1 MTERLGIA
9 TGGEPYHDVRFS
21 LMAVVPDRRIAYE
34 QKLRTLKTNRQIVLE
49 ALQQVFIW
57 NDFTFEICIHY
68 TLLQKALKKKFKVLL
83 TNLPEY

>member
-49 ALQQVFIW
+49 ALQQVQYF
-57 NDFTFEICIHY
+57 
-68 TLLQKALKKKFKVLL
+68 LLILYCNVFRKDMK
-83 TNLPEY
+83 TNIGPP

>member
-49 ALQQVFIW
+49 ALQQVQYF
-57 NDFTFEICIHY
+57 
-68 TLLQKALKKKFKVLL
+68 LLFLYCNVFRKDVK
-83 TNLPEY
+83 TIIGSP